1 MIVLDVEEKLEVKPN
16 CLTGIIRSSEHRE
29 RMRNMN
35 KKLYRS
41 NTQKMLTGVCG
52 GIAESF
58 NTDVSLIRLITVIV
72 CLLFGPGILIYIA
85 AAIIIPERTDG
96 DIYDADYRDYE
107 GK

>member
-1 MIVLDVEEKLEVKPN
+1 
-16 CLTGIIRSSEHRE
+16 
-29 RMRNMN
+29 MN

-52 GIAESF
+52 GIAEYF

-96 DIYDADYRDYE
+96 DIYDVDYRDYE

>member
-1 MIVLDVEEKLEVKPN
+1 
-16 CLTGIIRSSEHRE
+16 
-29 RMRNMN
+29 MN

-52 GIAESF
+52 GIAEYF

-72 CLLFGPGILIYIA
+72 CLLFGPGFLIYIA
-85 AAIIIPERTDG
+85 ATIIIPERTDG